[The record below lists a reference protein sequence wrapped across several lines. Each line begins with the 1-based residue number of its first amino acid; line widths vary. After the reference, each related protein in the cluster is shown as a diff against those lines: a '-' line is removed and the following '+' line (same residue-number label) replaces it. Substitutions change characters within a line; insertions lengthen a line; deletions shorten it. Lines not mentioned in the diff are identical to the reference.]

1 MGKEVEPIGKILQ
14 QQAVPNLE
22 KIRSTAP
29 KYTEPIRKI
38 SIEVEGREFH
48 NCLCRVEPQF
58 DMAKGD
64 KDILLSIFAWVWR
77 LDSWNIL
84 KLDYNK
90 GLFFFGSLG
99 RGKTMTLFAL
109 REYLRSLRRRASWY
123 HEKDHRLG
131 TWWLSASQIANKYA
145 AEGQPGLEEYFA
157 PDVCLF
163 IDEMGREPNPA
174 SNFGTK
180 MNVIQFLLQMR
191 YDTRRT
197 SVTHVTTNLS
207 LNEISLH
214 YGDYVADRC
223 LEMFNFIEFKGSS
236 YRQ

>member
-1 MGKEVEPIGKILQ
+1 MGKEAEPLGKILQ
-14 QQAVPNLE
+14 QQAVPELE

-29 KYTEPIRKI
+29 KCTEPKRTINI
-38 SIEVEGREFH
+38 NVEIQEFSNCLHEVEPR
-48 NCLCRVEPQF
+48 F
-58 DMAKGD
+58 DPAKAD
-64 KDILLSIFAWVWR
+64 RDILLSIFAWVWR
-77 LDSWNIL
+77 LDSWNKL
-84 KLDYNK
+84 NLDYSK

-109 REYLRSLRRRASWY
+109 REYLRSIRRRISWH
-123 HEKDHRLG
+123 HEKDYRLG

-145 AEGQPGLEEYFA
+145 ADGQLGLEDYFD
-157 PDVCLF
+157 PESCLF

-191 YDTRRT
+191 YDNRRR

-223 LEMFNFIEFKGSS
+223 LEMFNFIEFKGDS